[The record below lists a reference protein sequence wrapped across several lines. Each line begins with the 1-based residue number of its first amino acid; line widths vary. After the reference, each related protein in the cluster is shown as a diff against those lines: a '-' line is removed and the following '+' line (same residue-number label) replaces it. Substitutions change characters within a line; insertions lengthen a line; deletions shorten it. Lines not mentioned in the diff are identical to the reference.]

1 VVDWTRE
8 TARNAESVG
17 QAAPVAQPLRRAQD
31 SKREPHSTRAG
42 FCLAIAGAVAF
53 SAKAIIVKL
62 AFRHGAD
69 YTVLVFY
76 RMLFAL
82 PLFLA
87 LAWWHGRGKPG
98 LSAAEWRSV
107 CLLGFFG
114 GYLTC
119 VLDFAGL
126 QYVSASLERLIMYL
140 TPTLVLL
147 INVVALKRPFHVRH
161 AGALAASY
169 AGVLLML
176 GRETLFAGAHAGF
189 GAALVFGSA
198 ITYAIYLIH
207 VGEVVS
213 RLGAA
218 RLTGL
223 ATSVAC
229 FLSIAHFAA
238 TQPLSALR
246 VAPEVLGLSLL
257 NGLFCTFLP
266 ILMVMLA
273 IARIGAPLAA
283 QCGMAGPVATVAL
296 GVLVLGEAFTPW
308 EAAGTA
314 LVLLGIWMLGPAN
327 AAQARCIASP
337 RALGQAKNE
346 AGA

>member
-1 VVDWTRE
+1 MVDLARE
-8 TARNAESVG
+8 TARNVESVG

-31 SKREPHSTRAG
+31 SKREPYSTRAG
-42 FCLAIAGAVAF
+42 FFLAIAGAVAF

-69 YTVLVFY
+69 YTVVVFY

-87 LAWWHGRGKPG
+87 LAWWQSRGKPS
-98 LSAAEWRSV
+98 LNAAEWRSV
-107 CLLGFFG
+107 GALGFFG

-147 INVVALKRPFHVRH
+147 INVVVLKRPFHVRQ
-161 AGALAASY
+161 AWALAASY

-198 ITYAIYLIH
+198 ITYAIYLTH
-207 VGEVVS
+207 VGETVR

-218 RLTGL
+218 RLAGL

-257 NGLFCTFLP
+257 NGVFCTFLP

-283 QCGMAGPVATVAL
+283 QCGMAGPVATLAL

-314 LVLLGIWMLGPAN
+314 MVLLGIWMLGPVN
-327 AAQARCIASP
+327 ATDARCVASP
-337 RALGQAKNE
+337 KALGKAQNE